1 MKYIIE
7 HMEPKL
13 YRWCIMEYK
22 HISETVGKDNLTIT
36 NVAKKDAV
44 KLKQYAKACTKRT
57 AELKPR
63 DCIILDPAADRE
75 LTTADCKRFGTLVFG
90 GILGDYPRKG
100 RTRKLSSGIK
110 CEKRNLGK
118 KQFSTDNA
126 VLVAHMIADGRKL
139 GDIKFK
145 DGIEIPLDSG
155 ESIMFP
161 FRYVLVDGKPF
172 ISEELVAYLNKRKGF

>member
-13 YRWCIMEYK
+13 YRWCIIEYK
-22 HISETVGKDNLTIT
+22 HISEIVGKRDLVFT
-36 NVAKKDAV
+36 NINKSDVKKLIPYGKV
-44 KLKQYAKACTKRT
+44 CSKKASEIDLGNC
-57 AELKPR
+57 L
-63 DCIILDPAADRE
+63 ILDPAVDKE
-75 LTTADCKRFGTLVFG
+75 LSTADCKKFDTLLFG

-100 RTRKLSSGIK
+100 RTRKLSSEIR

-126 VLVAHMIADGRKL
+126 VLVSHMIANGKKL
-139 GDIKFK
+139 NEIKFK

-161 FRYVLVDGKPF
+161 FRYVIVDGKPF
-172 ISEELVAYLNKRKGF
+172 ISEELVAYLKKRGGF